1 MDLDALP
8 DADELWWRFAIL
20 AAIGLSDPNENHF
33 SYDSTSQVLAY
44 HDGKLLLAMQRL
56 YHGRMVLW
64 GRAKNGE
71 ATGQWTGIPG
81 WATSDAVHDS
91 LDQMGATFLLWHAR
105 DGWESAT
112 TSPDLTGPM
121 SIVLDADIDSVTIT
135 SARDDTLDDVGLAS
149 LGAAD
154 PALARK
160 ILREA
165 AGEAP
170 PVQGTVR
177 RLLALEI
184 EAQMRRTRDRDRLL
198 PQRPV
203 PLVRWATVAKPPG
216 GFTYAVRA
224 SNSGLVRTNDFVP
237 RLPSGSIQ
245 SLHNVLT
252 DLYIDEASDVSGG
265 WLFARVRFNGVQIH
279 LDRAFDGQPLWSSLA
294 PSLEELADEMSRRDP
309 AWRPAWTLLLPPTS
323 GVR

>member
-1 MDLDALP
+1 MDLDVLP
-8 DADELWWRFAIL
+8 DADELWWRFAL
-20 AAIGLSDPNENHF
+20 VAAIGLSHTEDNHF

-44 HDGKLLLAMQRL
+44 HDGDVRLAMQRL

-64 GRAKNGE
+64 GRAESGN

-81 WATSDAVHDS
+81 WATSDAVHES
-91 LDQMGATFLLWHAR
+91 LDQMGATFLLWHAH

-112 TSPDLTGPM
+112 TNPDIAGPM
-121 SIVLDADIDSVTIT
+121 AIVLDAHIEPVTIA
-135 SARDDTLDDVGLAS
+135 SAKRGLLEAAELAR

-154 PALARK
+154 PALAQK
-160 ILREA
+160 ILNEA

-216 GFTYAVRA
+216 GFTYAVHA
-224 SNSGLVRTNDFVP
+224 SSSGLVRTNDFVP
-237 RLPSGSIQ
+237 RLPAGSIQ

-252 DLYIDEASDVSGG
+252 ELYIDEVNETSGG

-279 LDRAFDGQPLWSSLA
+279 LDRAFDGQPLWSSQA
-294 PSLEELADEMSRRDP
+294 PSLEELANEMSRRDP
-309 AWRPAWTLLLPPTS
+309 AWRPAWTLLLPPS
-323 GVR
+323 RS

>member
-1 MDLDALP
+1 VDLDALP
-8 DADELWWRFAIL
+8 DADELWWRFAIV
-20 AAIGLSDPNENHF
+20 AAVGLSNTAENRF
-33 SYDSTSQVLAY
+33 SYDPSSQVLAF
-44 HDGKLLLAMQRL
+44 HDGDLLLAMQRL

-64 GRAKNGE
+64 GRAEKGR
-71 ATGQWTGIPG
+71 ATAWTGIPG

-91 LDQMGATFLLWHAR
+91 LEQMGATFLLWHAR

-112 TSPDLTGPM
+112 TSPDIADALSVILDTEIGP
-121 SIVLDADIDSVTIT
+121 ATIA
-135 SARDDTLDDVGLAS
+135 SARSRSLNDAGLAS
-149 LGAAD
+149 LGATD

-160 ILREA
+160 ILNEA

-170 PVQGTVR
+170 PVQGAVR

-224 SNSGLVRTNDFVP
+224 SGGGLIRTNDFVP
-237 RLPSGSIQ
+237 RLATSSLQ

-252 DLYIDEASDVSGG
+252 ELYLDETNDTSGG
-265 WLFARVRFNGVQIH
+265 WLFARVRFNGMQIH
-279 LDRAFDGQPLWSSLA
+279 LDRAFDGQPLWSSQA
-294 PSLEELADEMSRRDP
+294 PSLEELADEMGRRSP
-309 AWRPAWTLLLPPTS
+309 QWRPAWTLLLPPN
-323 GVR
+323 GPN